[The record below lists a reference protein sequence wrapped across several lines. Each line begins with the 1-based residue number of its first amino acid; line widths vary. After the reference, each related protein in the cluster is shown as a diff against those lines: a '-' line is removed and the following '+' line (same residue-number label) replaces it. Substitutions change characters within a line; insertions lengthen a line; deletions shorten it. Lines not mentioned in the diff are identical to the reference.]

1 MSKILNWGY
10 NQKEYKMKKI
20 WVFILGI
27 VTGIIITILFAA
39 ISYSASTGN
48 NSGINMF
55 EQPGDCL
62 VSKSSLRIFQVL
74 EPTAALAMIKDD
86 FSSGAY
92 LLVNRDGKSYYD
104 DQIIKLPAG
113 KCFKQIGTYQYT
125 TKDDRLKTVPVVQIM

>member
-1 MSKILNWGY
+1 
-10 NQKEYKMKKI
+10 MKKV

-27 VTGIIITILFAA
+27 ITGIILTIIFAVA
-39 ISYSASTGN
+39 MSGASNGGR
-48 NSGINMF
+48 SGLNMF

-62 VSKSSLRIFQVL
+62 VSKSSLKVFQVL

-92 LLVNRDGKSYYD
+92 LLVNQDGKTYYD
-104 DQIIKLPAG
+104 DQVIKLPSG
-113 KCFKQIGTYQYT
+113 KCFKQIGTYQYP